1 MNKTI
6 DPPMSGFSFTRTGI
20 NTMKPSSIQE
30 AQEYAEVYLKEYY
43 LVISV

>member
-1 MNKTI
+1 MRSYTFK
-6 DPPMSGFSFTRTGI
+6 GLTRTGGFVTI
-20 NTMKPSSIQE
+20 TLKASSIQE